1 MGLCILF
8 VELSWLVVQWKVW
21 VDADVVVVV
30 VFVVLPFLTV
40 WLWPCK
46 FEVMAL
52 HKNIQ
57 R

>member
-1 MGLCILF
+1 MGLLF
-8 VELSWLVVQWKVW
+8 VELAWLVLQWKVW

>member
-8 VELSWLVVQWKVW
+8 VELSWLVVQWKVR
-21 VDADVVVVV
+21 VDADVVVA
-30 VFVVLPFLTV
+30 FVVLPFLTV